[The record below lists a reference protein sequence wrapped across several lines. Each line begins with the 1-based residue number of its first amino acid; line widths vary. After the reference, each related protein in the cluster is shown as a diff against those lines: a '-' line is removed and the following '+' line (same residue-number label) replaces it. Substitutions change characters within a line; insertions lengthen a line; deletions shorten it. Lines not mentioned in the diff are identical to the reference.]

1 MTITSDRHGENS
13 FLLVLAVAV
22 LAVTLYPVAIFTT
35 VLIYIF
41 KRYRIPPVIP
51 VLVILLL
58 LLFVTYCNEDM
69 IITMCSEY
77 ASNILAVIHSGSL
90 GEGVWNIL
98 RRGFTY
104 SGSSW
109 FIFCCF
115 SVIAALLTADTLN
128 EKVRQIK
135 PLEEDMQ
142 EIDRINHSSKS
153 KKGRTK
159 PLMLEQNIS
168 GKTIIGISNNKPVAT
183 EDSARHIFCCGTTG
197 SGKTVLL
204 ANYIESG
211 IRQNYP
217 MLIIDGK
224 GDIGGGSIKEIV
236 QRFAGTKR
244 VYIIDMNQPEW
255 SSRYNPFRNTNPT
268 ICKDMIINMTDWS
281 EVHYKANTER
291 YIQKV
296 IQCMEKAGTILS
308 FANIVS
314 YMRVDRFT
322 ELSAMLVKG
331 NVLSK
336 EEHLSNLDICKS
348 SGKIAEDAA
357 ARFSTIIES
366 ELGTIFDENGIDI
379 YTAMNE
385 NAIILFI
392 LNPLIYPEVSQLM
405 GRLILI
411 DAKKAVSKLFANPQ
425 PRIFYI
431 MDEINVYASP
441 TLIDLINKSRSA
453 NVTCIAATQ
462 SLSDLEYNAGDA
474 FKQQLIEN
482 CNNYIVMRQ
491 NSAKSAEE
499 WANILGTRQAIEITH
514 QLGSNQNISAP
525 TGYGSAKRTRK
536 YHYHPDEIKELK
548 TGEAIYMSKDTF
560 THTRIK
566 VRKGF

>member
-1 MTITSDRHGENS
+1 MILVS
-13 FLLVLAVAV
+13 LLAL
-22 LAVTLYPVAIFTT
+22 TLYPSAILTSFLTAH
-35 VLIYIF
+35 L
-41 KRYRIPPVIP
+41 KRRRIPPVIP
-51 VLVILLL
+51 VLCILLIFL
-58 LLFVTYCNEDM
+58 TVSFMNRNIVQTFCIEYSRNVMNVIQSETIGGGIRQWLNGGFRHS
-69 IITMCSEY
+69 IT
-77 ASNILAVIHSGSL
+77 
-90 GEGVWNIL
+90 
-98 RRGFTY
+98 
-104 SGSSW
+104 SW
-109 FIFCCF
+109 FVLGCF
-115 SVIAALLTADTLN
+115 SVMTALLTADKLN
-128 EKVRQIK
+128 ERVRQIK
-135 PLEEDMQ
+135 PLEDDMQ
-142 EIDRINHSSKS
+142 EVERANHPM
-153 KKGRTK
+153 RPK
-159 PLMLEQNIS
+159 PKRRYHQTMPEQNLA
-168 GKTIIGISNNKPVAT
+168 GKTIIGTSSNKPIAT
-183 EDSARHIFCCGTTG
+183 EDNARHIFCCGTTG

-211 IRQNYP
+211 IKQNYP

-224 GDIGGGSIKEIV
+224 GDIGHGSIKEIV
-236 QRFAGTKR
+236 QKFAGKKQA
-244 VYIIDMNQPEW
+244 YIIDMNHPEQLG
-255 SSRYNPFRNTNPT
+255 RYNPFKNTNPT

-291 YIQKV
+291 YVQRLIQLMQKSG
-296 IQCMEKAGTILS
+296 ISLS
-308 FANIVS
+308 FSSIIH
-314 YMRVDRFT
+314 YMSIGRFT
-322 ELSAMLVKG
+322 ELSANLVKE
-331 NVLSK
+331 NILTK
-336 EEHLSNLDICKS
+336 EEHIANLDIGKA
-348 SGKIAEDAA
+348 SGGIAEDAA
-357 ARFSTIIES
+357 ARFSSIIES

-379 YTAMNE
+379 YTALKE
-385 NAIILFI
+385 KAVILFI
-392 LNPLIYPEVSQLM
+392 LNPLIYPEVSKLM

-411 DAKKAVSKLFANPQ
+411 DAKKAVSKLFSNPQ
-425 PRIFYI
+425 PRTFYI

-514 QLGSNQNISAP
+514 QLGSNQNISVP

-548 TGEAIYMSKDTF
+548 TGEAIYMSKDTV